1 MRRPQPRDPAAFLVD
16 QHRRLGARHRGAQ
29 VLDQP
34 ARALGRV
41 DVAGEQ
47 DEAQR
52 IGVAEERTL
61 VGREVGAGA
70 AEDDGSGWGH
80 GDRVIRERSEGSHRA
95 IAVACSLK

>member
-1 MRRPQPRDPAAFLVD
+1 MRRTQARDAAAFLVD
-16 QHRRLGARHRGAQ
+16 QNRCVGARHRRTK

-41 DVAGEQ
+41 DVAREQ

-52 IGVAEERTL
+52 IGVTKERTL

-70 AEDDGSGWGH
+70 AEDDGSGH
-80 GDRVIRERSEGSHRA
+80 VILSAAKDLMA
-95 IAVACSLK
+95 IATGVLVETP